1 MVKTWTEYLLGKTI
15 ARWLALG
22 FLSVAS
28 LSQTAA
34 AIISLNHGNSRLD
47 IDDQTYRVL
56 NWVVDG
62 TDHLVEARIFQHEW
76 LDVER
81 AIAWTSV
88 TKVSAN
94 EAKFVRRI
102 TSTVSGWRDY
112 EGESW
117 TLKLIGG
124 ASGSEDSKVEY
135 VFQFQYGLRD
145 TVSLP
150 RGHYYFLYAD
160 FDVGGQSSNTYIG
173 QSPTSQSLMRV
184 TSGGRTLDFTCSLV
198 WGLGF
203 QNYADLYHAAPAP
216 QLLNLLTNN
225 VSEAN
230 GALLGSST
238 TTGFTGNVTMAFQRQ
253 ITRSFQV
260 SPSYRQVNGAW
271 QLTTPTPEIVVEQP
285 SGTGLL
291 DGSSSINFG
300 TVATGATGAAR
311 TFVIRNIGDGN
322 LTGIGVSLV
331 GANTGDFLVNT
342 AGMATSLSPGGSTT
356 FSVSFR
362 PGAASARSA
371 EIRIAS
377 NDFDENPFNI
387 ALTGTGVAVPEIDV
401 RARSTSLQDGQFIIE
416 LNTTAVGQSSN
427 AETFFVHNT
436 GGAPLTGVGASVTG
450 TGASAFVVDT
460 SSLPGSISPGGNGS
474 FTLRFVPQVAG
485 YHYAELLISS
495 NDGDEN
501 PFNISLGANAVIPT
515 PEIDL
520 ESVPGGALAS
530 GGSLAFGQV
539 AIQGSAEKVFRI
551 RNSGSAT
558 LENIAA
564 SITGGA
570 GFALVANPPTSI
582 APGGS
587 VEVTVRFSPT
597 IAGNATAT
605 LSIASND
612 SNENPYTI
620 NLSGTGMVWPEIQ
633 IEDVSGGV
641 HGEGWTALDFGEVMT
656 SKESKTATLRV
667 RNLGLA
673 QLNISSIGVTGG
685 GSPQEFFASGMLAPT
700 AIPAGGEAALVVQF
714 TPLSDGNRTASLV
727 VQSNDV
733 DESQVTI
740 PLRGRGVRVA
750 DIMVNPRAQADW
762 TYGPE
767 VRSGEGIYPVPS
779 VLVGSTNGT
788 FTTFYLRSVGNLDLS
803 GVAVSLEGENAA
815 DFSVPISFPTTVNHL
830 PTELKI
836 GFKPSAPGRRKATL
850 KITSNDPD
858 ENPFI
863 IELEG
868 VGAAPVEVRKAAFIK
883 APESTVDSE
892 FGRSLVISGSRMAVF
907 SWRLGST
914 DIDNKGVIFL
924 YEKTNG
930 QWALSSSIVPPASP
944 AGQSFTSM
952 LALSGDFL
960 AVLARHPLPGDS
972 EVGGS
977 SVLIY
982 RKGATRWALHQ
993 TLRPPSNT
1001 ESWQFGA
1008 PLALKGDLLA
1018 INEGASSTLRNAI
1031 GIYRLDKGQWVR
1043 ESTLAPVVPGF
1054 DSTWNVSSID
1064 VHRDR
1069 VAIGMAGASA
1079 LTGLTGSKAEVMN
1092 AGAVFVYG
1100 KNGQVWQQEAYLKGD
1115 KLGQLSFFDSRD
1127 NLSFGSSVS
1136 LDGTTLT
1143 VGARGDHVGDRG
1155 INPPRAQWGST
1166 ALMSGAVYVFEY
1178 SDGAWRQDTLIKPS
1192 NTHSQAR
1199 FGSSVVVSGDLLF
1212 VGAFGD
1218 RTPVTGLNGNP
1229 LAALDSV
1236 NYGAAFVFKR
1246 DGGSWVEHRFIKPDS
1261 LDDYAQY
1268 GRLAYSAGNLVV
1280 AQEGNDSG
1288 ANGIN
1293 GAASETRKTDSGAI
1307 YAYELPDFFAAPRL
1321 ALRSGGQLVEGG
1333 SPLAMGP
1340 VLVGGSIRQSFE
1352 LVNLGDAPA
1361 TGITLALDGGMSSE
1375 FRISTNSTA
1384 ALAPGNTFSW
1394 HLDFIPAAAG
1404 NFSETLRLAA
1414 ANGLGDLSFE
1424 VTGTG
1429 RVLPVGER
1437 WEAFAVGETL
1447 ALSVPEGVSEFGRVE
1462 SIRGLPRGL
1471 KFDAKSGLLVGR
1483 PTTPGQYTLVMTIV
1497 DSAGNRV
1504 RVPLT
1509 VEVGGLP
1516 AWATGQLVALAEPP
1530 RPAQTSPLGLGA
1542 MVRLAVSKT
1551 GAYTGTLTLARGA
1564 YRFRG
1569 MLESSIEASFN
1580 DAPVILQQTI
1590 PLKGSADPIVLEL
1603 EIGPDGPE
1611 GEVRLGSETG
1621 QITSGWQSAWSSKH
1635 RPLWLPAKQ
1644 TVSLVSGSDSTAR
1657 NVGLL
1662 NLSALKTGF
1671 LAWAGVVMDGQKVKG
1686 SLPVSAEGQAA
1697 LHNFLLGYP
1706 ERGVNLIGVLVEAG
1720 SDAKAKVFEDGE
1732 TPGRLVRPQGSRP
1745 GFDVEFGMTEN

>member
-1 MVKTWTEYLLGKTI
+1 MKTWTEYLLGKTI

-28 LSQTAA
+28 LSQTDA
-34 AIISLNHGNSRLD
+34 AIISLSHGNSRLD

-230 GALLGSST
+230 GALLSSST

-260 SPSYRQVNGAW
+260 SPRYHQVNGAW

-285 SGTGLL
+285 SGTGLM

-300 TVATGATGAAR
+300 SVATGSTGAAR
-311 TFVIRNIGDGN
+311 TFVIRNTGDGN
-322 LTGIGVSLV
+322 LTGIGVSLA

-342 AGMATSLSPGGSTT
+342 SGMATSLSPGGSTT

-362 PGAASARSA
+362 PGAASARAA

-377 NDFDENPFNI
+377 NDADENPFNI
-387 ALTGTGVAVPEIDV
+387 AISGTGVAVPEIDV
-401 RARSTSLQDGQFIIE
+401 WARSSSLQDGNIIVE
-416 LNTTAVGQSSN
+416 LDTTAVGQSSN
-427 AETFFVHNT
+427 AETFYVHNT
-436 GGAPLTGVGASVTG
+436 GGAPLTGVGVSL
-450 TGASAFVVDT
+450 TGAGASSFVVDT
-460 SSLPGSISPGGNGS
+460 SNLPNSIAPGGNGS
-474 FTLRFVPQVAG
+474 FTLRFVPQATG
-485 YHYAELLISS
+485 YHFAELLISS
-495 NDGDEN
+495 NDADEN
-501 PFNISLGANAVIPT
+501 PFNISLGANAVTPS

-539 AIQGSAEKVFRI
+539 AVQGSAEKILRI
-551 RNSGSAT
+551 RNSGTAT

-564 SITGGA
+564 SITGGS
-570 GFALVANPPTSI
+570 GFALFANPPTTL
-582 APGGS
+582 APGAS
-587 VEVTVRFSPT
+587 VELTVRFSPT
-597 IAGNATAT
+597 SAGNATAT

-612 SNENPYTI
+612 ANENPYTVTLNGI
-620 NLSGTGMVWPEIQ
+620 GMVWPEIQ
-633 IEDVSGGV
+633 IENVSGGV
-641 HGEGWTALDFGEVMT
+641 HGEAWTALDFGEVMT
-656 SKESKTATLRV
+656 GKESKIETLRV

-673 QLNISSIGVTGG
+673 QLNIASIGVTGG

-700 AIPAGGEAALVVQF
+700 AIPAGGEASLIVQF

-733 DESQVTI
+733 DEGQITI

-750 DIMVNPRAQADW
+750 DIMINLPGGGNG
-762 TYGPE
+762 TSGPE
-767 VRSGEGIYPVPS
+767 LSSGEGIYAAPS
-779 VLVGSTNGT
+779 ALVSSAIGT
-788 FTTFYLRSVGNLDLS
+788 HLSFYLRSVGNVDLTNLS
-803 GVAVSLEGENAA
+803 LSLEGEHAA
-815 DFSVPISFPTTVNHL
+815 DFSLPVSFPTTNSGSPIELRIGFHPSAEGL
-830 PTELKI
+830 RRAILKI
-836 GFKPSAPGRRKATL
+836 A
-850 KITSNDPD
+850 SNDPD
-858 ENPFI
+858 ENPFV

-868 VGAAPVEVRKAAFIK
+868 VGATPVEVRKSAFIK
-883 APESTVDSE
+883 APESIAYSE
-892 FGRSLVISGSRMAVF
+892 FAQTVVVSGNRMAVF
-907 SWRLGST
+907 SRVLGSS
-914 DIDNKGVIFL
+914 DINQAGAIFI
-924 YEKTNG
+924 YDKVNG
-930 QWALSSSIVPPASP
+930 QWTLSSSQVPPTSP
-944 AGQSFTSM
+944 PGQSFSGFM
-952 LALSGDFL
+952 ALSGDFFA
-960 AVLARHPLPGDS
+960 AVVNQPVPGNDG
-972 EVGGS
+972 ES
-977 SVLIY
+977 SQSLLIY
-982 RKGATRWALHQ
+982 RKANNQWILQQTIKPVDGNPLSRFGATAL
-993 TLRPPSNT
+993 R
-1001 ESWQFGA
+1001 
-1008 PLALKGDLLA
+1008 GDLLVVS
-1018 INEGASSTLRNAI
+1018 EKQASTDASMVSV
-1031 GIYRLDKGQWVR
+1031 YRLLQGKWVR
-1043 ESTLAPVVPGF
+1043 EAGLVPTVPGLNQAWGVTSL
-1054 DSTWNVSSID
+1054 DVSS
-1064 VHRDR
+1064 DR
-1069 VAIGMAGASA
+1069 VAIGTARASAEANNSGNFPIIDDAGAAFVFSK
-1079 LTGLTGSKAEVMN
+1079 TNGS
-1092 AGAVFVYG
+1092 
-1100 KNGQVWQQEAYLKGD
+1100 WQMEAYLKAD
-1115 KLGQLSFFDSRD
+1115 KLAELSFFDSRD
-1127 NLSFGSSVS
+1127 NRRFGQSVS
-1136 LDGTTLT
+1136 LDGNTLA
-1143 VGARGDHVGDRG
+1143 VGTPGDHIGAKG
-1155 INPPRAQWGST
+1155 INPSRTRWEST
-1166 ALMSGAVYVFEY
+1166 ALMSGAVYLFERTG
-1178 SDGAWRQDTLIKPS
+1178 SSWNQTNFIKPS
-1192 NTHSQAR
+1192 NTHWDAR
-1199 FGSSVVVSGDLLF
+1199 FGTHVTVSGDLLL
-1212 VGAFGD
+1212 VGARGD
-1218 RTPVTGLNGNP
+1218 RVAVTGLNGNRSATP
-1229 LAALDSV
+1229 SSS
-1236 NYGAAFVFKR
+1236 NYGAAFIFKR
-1246 DGGSWVEHRFIKPDS
+1246 EAGTWIEHRYLKPEVLSANSGYGS
-1261 LDDYAQY
+1261 LVYD
-1268 GRLAYSAGNLVV
+1268 AGNLIV
-1280 AQEGNDSG
+1280 AEQGNDSG
-1288 ANGIN
+1288 ANGLN
-1293 GAASETRKTDSGAI
+1293 GLENDSSKPDSGALL
-1307 YAYELPDFFAAPRL
+1307 AYELPEFLAAPKL
-1321 ALRSGGQLVEGG
+1321 ALRLDGSFLSFGSQLALGQL
-1333 SPLAMGP
+1333 
-1340 VLVGGSIRQSFE
+1340 LVGASTRQTFE
-1352 LVNLGDAPA
+1352 LLNIGDAPS
-1361 TGITLALDGGMSSE
+1361 GPIALFLDAETTAGFSLSA
-1375 FRISTNSTA
+1375 NSTSE
-1384 ALAPGNTFSW
+1384 LAPGGVFPL
-1394 HLDFIPAAAG
+1394 HL
-1404 NFSETLRLAA
+1404 NFSPKAVGEFSTTLRIATSS
-1414 ANGLGDLSFE
+1414 GLEELLFE

-1447 ALSVPEGVSEFGRVE
+1447 AASVPEGVSEFGRVE
-1462 SIRGLPRGL
+1462 SIKGLPKGL
-1471 KFDAKSGLLVGR
+1471 KFNAKSGMLVGR
-1483 PTTPGQYTLVMTIV
+1483 PTTPGQFTLLMTIV

-1509 VEVGGLP
+1509 VEVGAFP
-1516 AWATGQLVALAEPP
+1516 TWATGQLVASVAPP
-1530 RPAQTSPLGLGA
+1530 RPATTTPLGLGA

-1569 MLESSIEASFN
+1569 MLEGSIEASFN

-1590 PLKGSADPIVLEL
+1590 PLKGSADPIVLKL

-1621 QITSGWQSAWSSKH
+1621 QITSGWQSAWSSKY

-1644 TVSLVSGSDSTAR
+1644 TVSLVSGSDLTAR

-1686 SLPVSAEGQAA
+1686 SLPVSGDGQAA
-1697 LHNFLLGYP
+1697 VHNFLLKYP
-1706 ERGVNLIGVLVEAG
+1706 ERGVSSIGLLVETG
-1720 SDAKAKVFEDGE
+1720 TDGKAEVSEDGE
-1732 TPGRLVRPQGSRP
+1732 TPGRMVRPPGSNP
-1745 GFDVEFGMTEN
+1745 GFDMEFELSDP